1 MVNKVI
7 LIGRLGGDP
16 EMRHLESGVAVARF
30 SLATNKSYKD
40 KDGNFQDL
48 TEWHNIIVWR
58 EGAERAEKQLKKGML
73 AYVEGEINYRKYT
86 DKDNIERMTTDITAL
101 TFRKLEK
108 SEGSG
113 ENRFPSAEPAAVAA
127 RNTSVP
133 ETTPANNESAAEGDD
148 LPF

>member
-101 TFRKLEK
+101 TFRRLEK
-108 SEGSG
+108 GEGSG
-113 ENRFPSAEPAAVAA
+113 ENRFPSTEPAAMAA
-127 RNTSVP
+127 RSTSVP
-133 ETTPANNESAAEGDD
+133 ETTPSNNESAAEGDD